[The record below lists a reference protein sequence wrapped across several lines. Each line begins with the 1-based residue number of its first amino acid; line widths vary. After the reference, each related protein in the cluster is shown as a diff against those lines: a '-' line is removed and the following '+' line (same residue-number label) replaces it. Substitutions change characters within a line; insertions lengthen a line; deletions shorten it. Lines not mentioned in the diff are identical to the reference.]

1 MHPIDCRADAALQNG
16 SLRRHKICALI
27 CAFIHFPHTS
37 LEGPDRSLTAIDSHR
52 PTTLLL
58 WVESRFEKAWN
69 LYRLWILH
77 IQEIRNVSE
86 PCENEDSYKN
96 FAECIRM
103 FILLRYSPGCLVVQS
118 ASLFWATKARVSD
131 ILSLELLNTVQF
143 CLYGRA
149 VWNSMF
155 RCSSDKEQLSFW
167 TRNNCSAVTSARNK
181 YHHHEFLSYLPCCS
195 YGGLT
200 PFRWEIC
207 APISCELKPSCG
219 EIVLGWDFKCRFL
232 FSSFL
237 WWMAMPKHQG
247 LPVLVH
253 LLTT

>member
-1 MHPIDCRADAALQNG
+1 MWKRGQLQKLCRMY
-16 SLRRHKICALI
+16 
-27 CAFIHFPHTS
+27 
-37 LEGPDRSLTAIDSHR
+37 SHVYS
-52 PTTLLL
+52 PPVFSWL
-58 WVESRFEKAWN
+58 
-69 LYRLWILH
+69 
-77 IQEIRNVSE
+77 
-86 PCENEDSYKN
+86 PCC
-96 FAECIRM
+96 AECIS
-103 FILLRYSPGCLVVQS
+103 FLGNQS
-118 ASLFWATKARVSD
+118 SSIWYLITRVAH
-131 ILSLELLNTVQF
+131 TVQF

-181 YHHHEFLSYLPCCS
+181 YHHHHEFLSYLPCCS

>member
-1 MHPIDCRADAALQNG
+1 MCENSNLCLEIATLSRVRWLPHAVRECHSTRSLCVASFDAQTNEEVLGNQYRLQAWSGLMHPIDCRADAALQNG

-103 FILLRYSPGCLVVQS
+103 LILLRYSPGCLVVQS

-131 ILSLELLNTVQF
+131 ILSHELLTP
-143 CLYGRA
+143 CSSA
-149 VWNSMF
+149 SMAEQSET
-155 RCSSDKEQLSFW
+155 RCSDAPL
-167 TRNNCSAVTSARNK
+167 TRNN
-181 YHHHEFLSYLPCCS
+181 YHS
-195 YGGLT
+195 GQGT
-200 PFRWEIC
+200 
-207 APISCELKPSCG
+207 
-219 EIVLGWDFKCRFL
+219 IVLL
-232 FSSFL
+232 
-237 WWMAMPKHQG
+237 
-247 LPVLVH
+247 
-253 LLTT
+253 

>member
-1 MHPIDCRADAALQNG
+1 MSEIYTFSQHIFQNRAYRLTFFWLFEDTPTRNHPISSQNQLQQQ
-16 SLRRHKICALI
+16 
-27 CAFIHFPHTS
+27 TS
-37 LEGPDRSLTAIDSHR
+37 WIWDPRFGLDRTQVYMKSEHLAEAKRNSRSWPLLTIINYND
-52 PTTLLL
+52 TTT
-58 WVESRFEKAWN
+58 FNNNNN
-69 LYRLWILH
+69 LYEWSGSSLNSNPPSLDYTPPWGKFLALDL
-77 IQEIRNVSE
+77 EVPTPRN
-86 PCENEDSYKN
+86 PPYEDH
-96 FAECIRM
+96 
-103 FILLRYSPGCLVVQS
+103 
-118 ASLFWATKARVSD
+118 
-131 ILSLELLNTVQF
+131 
-143 CLYGRA
+143 
-149 VWNSMF
+149 
-155 RCSSDKEQLSFW
+155 
-167 TRNNCSAVTSARNK
+167 
-181 YHHHEFLSYLPCCS
+181 HHHEFLSYLPCCS